1 MVLRTLIRTGKVGL
15 PLLWL
20 ITNAFGYLL
29 PKMKLHLTRM
39 TMILSD
45 SSKHHCCLCSFNIIS
60 TFYYTIFYYICR
72 TRESASTSYRID
84 TSPLSG
90 HWSPGSSRSVEFSPD
105 STRMYSPPPLH
116 ISCSPTSSAL
126 SPASQS
132 SPPSPL
138 SDAYSPVC
146 GYSSSEDEKPDDT
159 DAEIAVECEVDSDCE
174 VTSPHL

>member
-1 MVLRTLIRTGKVGL
+1 
-15 PLLWL
+15 
-20 ITNAFGYLL
+20 
-29 PKMKLHLTRM
+29 
-39 TMILSD
+39 
-45 SSKHHCCLCSFNIIS
+45 
-60 TFYYTIFYYICR
+60 
-72 TRESASTSYRID
+72 
-84 TSPLSG
+84 
-90 HWSPGSSRSVEFSPD
+90 
-105 STRMYSPPPLH
+105 MYSPSPLN

-159 DAEIAVECEVDSDCE
+159 DVEAAVECEVESDCE